1 MVVFQGLWWRLTS
14 LRLQSARALMLP
26 LFTGAFFDDME
37 KVEWPRGA
45 RDPPRGHLPACP
57 VCQGTHW
64 LPCLCGVT
72 SASPEGA
79 QFMRP
84 ALPPQHCSSP
94 VYQVGTNESPVPR
107 PSVLTGDP
115 GEGEAQ
121 MAPPR
126 SPMHCVPCALQT
138 PGAGL
143 PGEAEPPA
151 IRGGGGTRAVLGAG
165 PAAEGRAGGG
175 LAAPAGGGNGPPREA
190 DPGPEGRGGRV
201 LTLFGPPSEKR
212 EATLS
217 GGRSSTPTPS

>member
-1 MVVFQGLWWRLTS
+1 
-14 LRLQSARALMLP
+14 
-26 LFTGAFFDDME
+26 
-37 KVEWPRGA
+37 
-45 RDPPRGHLPACP
+45 
-57 VCQGTHW
+57 
-64 LPCLCGVT
+64 
-72 SASPEGA
+72 
-79 QFMRP
+79 
-84 ALPPQHCSSP
+84 
-94 VYQVGTNESPVPR
+94 
-107 PSVLTGDP
+107 
-115 GEGEAQ
+115 
-121 MAPPR
+121 
-126 SPMHCVPCALQT
+126 MHCVPCALQT

-217 GGRSSTPTPS
+217 GGRSSTPTPSWARTKPSPRPWGLDAKERFLQPPREPICQQKRKHPGFSRRDPGLLCSRVGRRMGTPGLSLSALGRQLPPRLPPWDQSTRPKTRSVTRPQPWCVTRSGALFLAVESVPDLLPTCLCFQ